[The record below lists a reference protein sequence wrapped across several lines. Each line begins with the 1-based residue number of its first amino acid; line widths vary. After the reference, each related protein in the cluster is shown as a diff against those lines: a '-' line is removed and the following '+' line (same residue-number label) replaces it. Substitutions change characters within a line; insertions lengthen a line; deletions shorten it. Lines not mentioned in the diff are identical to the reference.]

1 MPLGVPRFKKLPQKL
16 PEVPKFQSLPSST
29 SQKFESLTKVETY
42 PANISDDEKLEI
54 DLKGH
59 TIEELAIMANVSV
72 DVIKSAIKLRQQQM
86 KIESKNKGSSAFLK
100 EKKAAVL
107 PSSTVE
113 TTKPWISTSTTIS
126 SSTSPDSTTQ
136 STTLK
141 STYISKK
148 KIKKHPLHNGH
159 KANILTL

>member
-1 MPLGVPRFKKLPQKL
+1 M
-16 PEVPKFQSLPSST
+16 
-29 SQKFESLTKVETY
+29 TKVETY
-42 PANISDDEKLEI
+42 PEINEDTLAI

-86 KIESKNKGSSAFLK
+86 KIEKKVKGSKIFIEDNK
-100 EKKAAVL
+100 
-107 PSSTVE
+107 E
-113 TTKPWISTSTTIS
+113 TTTTVHTTQPWISS
-126 SSTSPDSTTQ
+126 SSTATTTDSTTQ

-141 STYISKK
+141 TTYIPKK

-159 KANILTL
+159 KANI